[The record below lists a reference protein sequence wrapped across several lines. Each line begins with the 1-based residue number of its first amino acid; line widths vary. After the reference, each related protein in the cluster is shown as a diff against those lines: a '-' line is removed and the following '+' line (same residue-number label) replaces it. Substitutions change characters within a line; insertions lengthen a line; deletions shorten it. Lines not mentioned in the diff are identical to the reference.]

1 MQIAFA
7 ILAILIV
14 GAILGTTLNFAGLFL
29 GIPIVFL
36 FLGAVVG
43 KETLARQRKIM
54 QMKRF
59 RRDAQARKVP
69 PTEEDK
75 RTLVT

>member
-1 MQIAFA
+1 MQIAIG

-29 GIPIVFL
+29 GIPIVL
-36 FLGAVVG
+36 IFLGAVLG
-43 KETLARQRKIM
+43 KEQLQRQRKVN

-59 RRDAQARKVP
+59 RRDARTRKDDF
-69 PTEEDK
+69 TETDK
-75 RTLVT
+75 RTMV

>member
-1 MQIAFA
+1 MQIAAA
-7 ILAILIV
+7 ILAILVI

-36 FLGAVVG
+36 FLGAVLG
-43 KETLARQRKIM
+43 KEQLARQRKVN

-59 RRDAQARKVP
+59 RRDARTRKV
-69 PTEEDK
+69 EFSEVDK
-75 RTLVT
+75 RTMV

>member
-7 ILAILIV
+7 ILAILVV

-29 GIPIVFL
+29 GIPIVFI
-36 FLGAVVG
+36 FLGVVLG
-43 KETLARQRKIM
+43 KEQLERQQKVN

-59 RRDAQARKVP
+59 RRDARARKI
-69 PTEEDK
+69 EFSEADK
-75 RTLVT
+75 RTMV

>member
-29 GIPIVFL
+29 GIPIVFI
-36 FLGAVVG
+36 FLGAVLG
-43 KETLARQRKIM
+43 KEQLARQRKVN

-59 RRDAQARKVP
+59 RRDARNRKIEFSE
-69 PTEEDK
+69 TDK
-75 RTLVT
+75 RTMV

>member
-29 GIPIVFL
+29 GIPIVL
-36 FLGAVVG
+36 IFLGAVVG
-43 KETLARQRKIM
+43 KEQIARQRRVM

-59 RRDAQARKVP
+59 RRDAKARKVP

>member
-29 GIPIVFL
+29 GIPIVFI

-43 KETLARQRKIM
+43 KETIARQRKVM

-59 RRDAQARKVP
+59 RNDAKARKVDFS
-69 PTEEDK
+69 EADK
-75 RTLVT
+75 RTMV